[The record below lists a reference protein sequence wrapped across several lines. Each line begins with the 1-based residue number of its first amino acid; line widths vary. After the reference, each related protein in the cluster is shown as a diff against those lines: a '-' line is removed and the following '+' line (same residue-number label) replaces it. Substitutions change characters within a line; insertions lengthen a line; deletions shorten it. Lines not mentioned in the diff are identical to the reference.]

1 VFDWGLIDD
10 VPEGLKVL
18 LAGGLDPD
26 NVGLAVEK
34 VRPWGVDV
42 SSGVERSPGRKDPM
56 KLKAFVEAA
65 RRAAPSAYLGPDEL
79 PYDWADE

>member
-1 VFDWGLIDD
+1 
-10 VPEGLKVL
+10 
-18 LAGGLDPD
+18 
-26 NVGLAVEK
+26 
-34 VRPWGVDV
+34 
-42 SSGVERSPGRKDPM
+42 M